1 MRSVIEEIA
10 AAEQQAEEIRQN
22 AATQA
27 RELTLKAKDDAQQA
41 LSRLESEARASLQTE
56 LETAKQKGERLSAEL
71 GEKLEQEADA
81 ACAAAN
87 AKLAKA
93 VSYLLDKVTK
103 TA

>member
-10 AAEQQAEEIRQN
+10 AAEQQAEEIRQI
-22 AATQA
+22 AAVQA

-41 LSRLESEARASLQTE
+41 LSKLESDARASLQAE
-56 LETAKQKGERLSAEL
+56 LETAKQQGESLSSEL
-71 GEKLEQEADA
+71 VGKLSQEADA
-81 ACAAAN
+81 LCAAAN
-87 AKLAKA
+87 AKLADA